1 MAHSLYRELMCGL
14 RAKVRGPSITRNN
27 DQNEPIGESC
37 MLVNPN
43 IMVNLR
49 YSYSHT
55 IFVLFGV

>member
-37 MLVNPN
+37 MLVN
-43 IMVNLR
+43 LR